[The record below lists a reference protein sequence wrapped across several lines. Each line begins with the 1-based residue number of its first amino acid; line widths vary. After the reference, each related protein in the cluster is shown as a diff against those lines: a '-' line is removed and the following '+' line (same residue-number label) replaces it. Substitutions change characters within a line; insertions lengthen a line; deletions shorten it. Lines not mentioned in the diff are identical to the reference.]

1 MSIGIPSLLIGILE
15 IIFSLCS
22 SVRLLV
28 IAEETKPGAIAFT
41 VIPLEATSKARDFVK
56 PIIPAFEAQ

>member
-1 MSIGIPSLLIGILE
+1 MDCISSYVDESSFAKKITALAMSIGIPSLLIGILD

-28 IAEETKPGAIAFT
+28 IAEETN
-41 VIPLEATSKARDFVK
+41 
-56 PIIPAFEAQ
+56 